1 MTDGRISRLACT
13 ATVITRTGDE
23 GRLAALTEG
32 LLRTALPAA
41 LPEALEHALAGDPT
55 VYVARSLHCEISAG
69 PAVTGAALAR
79 AVAAQLAS
87 AVRDPDRDS
96 TGLVRFPST
105 ADYLAAFLAALVCGD
120 AWQRW
125 YFRPLRRLAQ
135 LTPPAAF
142 LALDAEGNDMARVL
156 LALHRAGEL
165 RRVAA
170 AVGEQA
176 LAESW
181 PSSRLARSRQ
191 AEWLSLVRLALD
203 LARVLG
209 WDTVP
214 GQDPQTVAAGLARS
228 ADADLDWADPVAL
241 ARALAR
247 AVRLVASPGPA
258 PGEVSP
264 GELPPWLDWTDAGAL
279 AASLSVRPGPALP
292 AGASPRPAPVA
303 GRPPRTVA
311 AEAVLA
317 RLVSSGAVVLDRE
330 NPVMTSVTLWA
341 ALLERMPELAEAAW
355 FRDAVTRYVGRELTG
370 HGGIA
375 RSSPS
380 PAHAPAGPAEPSAV
394 ADLRCA
400 GVYLLLR
407 TLDAIR
413 MPRLCQRSDIPVGEL
428 LTRLVRRWAG
438 PYVTADDV
446 AAALRPIAGDDCGR
460 RGSPTAAGWQRLQA
474 EVARAVLAQHPG
486 GTGAM
491 RLRAIPFGDAAMALV
506 LGDADDLMWPGGRV
520 RGPAGSAGELLDWW
534 HEVTGDPAAP
544 VDSMPGDA
552 DDPGRPI
559 LLAALAA
566 VAHGHDGD
574 PETDLALDLIAL
586 IVVRHWARWLRGFA
600 AASVPYLLETFVR
613 RPGRLVAAGD
623 DRLEIT
629 LDRQAH
635 DVVLDMSGSLAAFD
649 LTWAWRPV
657 PAGPDAALARADSLA
672 TGRIRRIEFSAG
684 S

>member
-1 MTDGRISRLACT
+1 MTGGRISRLACT

-32 LLRTALPAA
+32 LLRTGLPAA

-55 VYVARSLHCEISAG
+55 VYVARSLHCEVSAG
-69 PAVTGAALAR
+69 PAVTGPVLAR

-87 AVRDPDRDS
+87 AVRDPDRDG

-105 ADYLAAFLAALVCGD
+105 ADYLAAFLAALVRGD
-120 AWQRW
+120 AWRHW
-125 YFRPLRRLAQ
+125 YFRPLRRFAQ

-142 LALDAEGNDMARVL
+142 GALDAEGHDMGRVL

-165 RRVAA
+165 SRVAA

-176 LAESW
+176 LGESW
-181 PSSRLARSRQ
+181 PSPRPARSRQ

-214 GQDPQTVAAGLARS
+214 GQDPQAVAAGLARR
-228 ADADLDWADPVAL
+228 ADADLDWTDPVAL
-241 ARALAR
+241 AHAVAR
-247 AVRLVASPGPA
+247 AVRLVAAPGPA
-258 PGEVSP
+258 LGEVSP
-264 GELPPWLDWTDAGAL
+264 GELPPWLDWADAGTL
-279 AASLSVRPGPALP
+279 TASLSVRPGPALP
-292 AGASPRPAPVA
+292 AAAPPRPPPVT

-311 AEAVLA
+311 AETVLA
-317 RLVSSGAVVLDRE
+317 TLISSGAVVLDRK
-330 NPVMTSVTLWA
+330 NPVMTSVKLWA
-341 ALLERMPELAEAAW
+341 ALTERMPELAEAAW
-355 FRDAVTRYVGRELTG
+355 PRDAVARYVGRELTG
-370 HGGIA
+370 HGSTA
-375 RSSPS
+375 PS
-380 PAHAPAGPAEPSAV
+380 GPSAAQAPAGPTQPSAV
-394 ADLRCA
+394 ADLPCA

-413 MPRLCQRSDIPVGEL
+413 MPRLCQLRDIPAGEL

-446 AAALRPIAGDDCGR
+446 AAALRPVAGDNGGR
-460 RGSPTAAGWQRLQA
+460 RGSPTAAAWQRLQA
-474 EVARAVLAQHPG
+474 EAARAVLAQHPG

-491 RLRAIPFGDAAMALV
+491 RLRAVPFGDAAMAMV

-520 RGPAGSAGELLDWW
+520 RGPAGAAGELLDWW
-534 HEVTGDPAAP
+534 HEVTGDPAAR
-544 VDSMPGDA
+544 VDSVPPDA
-552 DDPGRPI
+552 DDPGRPV

-566 VAHGHDGD
+566 VAHAHDGD

-586 IVVRHWARWLRGFA
+586 IVLRHWARWLRGFA

-623 DRLEIT
+623 GRLEIT

-635 DVVLDMSGSLAAFD
+635 NVVLDMSGSLAAFD

-657 PAGPDAALARADSLA
+657 PAGPDPAPAPADSLA
-672 TGRIRRIEFSAG
+672 TGRIRRIEFG
-684 S
+684 TGF